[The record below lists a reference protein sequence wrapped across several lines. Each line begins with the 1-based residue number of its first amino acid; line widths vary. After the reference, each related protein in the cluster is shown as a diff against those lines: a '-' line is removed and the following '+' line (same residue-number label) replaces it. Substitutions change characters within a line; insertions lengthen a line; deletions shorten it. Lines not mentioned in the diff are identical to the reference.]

1 MYFSFLDDYV
11 IFGFLN
17 QNLISLKIISKE
29 TENLYYHSFIYDIF
43 KFLGI
48 FIFSFILF
56 KFKGEYIDTSKISLA
71 LFHNNNLK
79 KEVNKKKSFL
89 ILLLILSSWII
100 IYMFNIF
107 KIIQN

>member
-1 MYFSFLDDYV
+1 MGICVKLGEYNKYYKYIIIACIFSFLDDYV

-71 LFHNNNLK
+71 LF
-79 KEVNKKKSFL
+79 S
-89 ILLLILSSWII
+89 
-100 IYMFNIF
+100 
-107 KIIQN
+107 